1 MRIQPINSLSYKN
14 KHRQISNNI
23 HFNGKL
29 SPLNP
34 NKITPIISRYFFP
47 FAVLFS
53 TCTFGY
59 EFFTTLDEK
68 SQYVTPSQSDFATKE
83 DAIKYAKERIAKHL
97 NAKNP
102 VEYGVTIEIKNNKYK
117 ILSENLGDS
126 ASVYNLNSKI
136 FLKNFLKM
144 NYTTIR
150 LHGHPKDND
159 PPRHIGTQTFSF
171 KDFKNLNEDYTCI
184 EAIVINK
191 DMQHCSLKKK
201 ENFIPLNESDL
212 ASVEKDFNDAFNS
225 SWSNEIPIIK
235 DGEVIGTFRDYQY
248 MHKFWDDVAKKYN
261 LEYST
266 TYGVF
271 DGIDAYQNGYYP
283 EIKPAFFEQ

>member
-102 VEYGVTIEIKNNKYK
+102 VEYGVTIEIKNNVLLVGVYSYHPRIRKY
-117 ILSENLGDS
+117 
-126 ASVYNLNSKI
+126 V
-136 FLKNFLKM
+136 
-144 NYTTIR
+144 
-150 LHGHPKDND
+150 
-159 PPRHIGTQTFSF
+159 
-171 KDFKNLNEDYTCI
+171 
-184 EAIVINK
+184 NK
-191 DMQHCSLKKK
+191 LCYL
-201 ENFIPLNESDL
+201 IDL
-212 ASVEKDFNDAFNS
+212 
-225 SWSNEIPIIK
+225 
-235 DGEVIGTFRDYQY
+235 
-248 MHKFWDDVAKKYN
+248 
-261 LEYST
+261 
-266 TYGVF
+266 
-271 DGIDAYQNGYYP
+271 
-283 EIKPAFFEQ
+283 